1 MTPVVATRSG
11 RVRGAAGNGVSVFRG
26 IPYAQPPVGSLRFAA
41 PVPHDA
47 WDGVRDALEFDSPPP
62 QPDRITSTDEWLT
75 ANVWTPSTHPPV
87 ASLAQSTEA
96 TRLPVMVWIH
106 GGRFTSGSGAEPE
119 YDGSHLAAR
128 GAVVVTIN
136 YRVGVEGFMLIDG
149 APPNRGLLDQIAGL
163 RWVNENI
170 ASFGGDP
177 ANVTVFGESAGA
189 ASVALLMCAPPAVG
203 LLHRGI
209 AESVPAVM
217 FGVDLAGDI
226 AGMVARRVG
235 RGPTLADLAAVPAPD
250 LVLAATE
257 VEASAPGHEDRWGYG
272 RAVRG
277 AIFGPV
283 VDGTVVPASP
293 WQAMAAGAARGVDLL
308 VGHNRDE
315 YNIVIAGAG
324 GPQSVTEAASER
336 ALRTLPPRP
345 SAAKEYRAA
354 HPGADHAELYQLVCS
369 DFVYRMPTLHLAQA
383 HTASGGRTY
392 LYEFCWDATP
402 IGAAHTVEI
411 PAVFGTLGSPYGAQ
425 LYGTP
430 PPAKAVALS
439 DDMGRAWQSFAQNGD
454 PGWPQYDATGQLTR
468 VFGAESTVA
477 RYPEQV
483 SQAIWAG
490 YEFEPFPLQ
499 VSD

>member
-1 MTPVVATRSG
+1 VTPVVATRAG
-11 RVRGAAGNGVSVFRG
+11 KVRGTARDGVQVFRG

-41 PVPHDA
+41 PVRHGA
-47 WDGVRDALEFDSPPP
+47 WAGVRDALEFGSPPP
-62 QPDRITSTDEWLT
+62 QPDRVTSTDEWLT
-75 ANVWTPSTHPPV
+75 VNVWTPSNHPG
-87 ASLAQSTEA
+87 A

-106 GGRFTSGSGAEPE
+106 GGRFTSGFTDDPA
-119 YDGSHLAAR
+119 YDGARLAA
-128 GAVVVTIN
+128 GGVVVVGIS

-170 ASFGGDP
+170 AAFGGDP
-177 ANVTVFGESAGA
+177 ENVTVFGESAGA
-189 ASVALLMCAPPAVG
+189 ALVALLACAPPAAG

-226 AGMVARRVG
+226 AAMIAAQVRCR
-235 RGPTLADLAAVPAPD
+235 PTLSDLAAVPAKN
-250 LVLAATE
+250 LVDAATE
-257 VEASAPGHEDRWGYG
+257 VEATALEREDRWGYG

-293 WQAMAAGAARGVDLL
+293 WRAMASGAARDVEMII
-308 VGHNRDE
+308 GHNRDE

-324 GPQSVTEAASER
+324 GPHTITQAATER

-345 SAAKEYRAA
+345 SGAGNYRAA
-354 HPGADHAELYQLVCS
+354 HPDADHAELYQIVCS

-383 HTASGGRTY
+383 HAAAGGRTY

-411 PAVFGTLGSPYGAQ
+411 PVVFGTLDSPYGAE

-430 PPAKAVALS
+430 PPTQAVALS
-439 DDMGRAWQSFAQNGD
+439 ADMGRAWRSFAANGD
-454 PGWPQYDATGQLTR
+454 PGWPRYDAARELTR
-468 VFGAESTVA
+468 IFGAESTVV
-477 RYPEQV
+477 RYPEHA
-483 SQAIWAG
+483 SQAIWADH
-490 YEFEPFPLQ
+490 EFEPFPLHA
-499 VSD
+499 SLRD